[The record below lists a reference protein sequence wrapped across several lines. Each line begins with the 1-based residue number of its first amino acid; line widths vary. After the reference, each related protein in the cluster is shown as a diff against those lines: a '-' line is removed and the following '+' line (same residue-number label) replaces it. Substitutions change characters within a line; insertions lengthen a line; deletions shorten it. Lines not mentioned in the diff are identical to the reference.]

1 MIEVL
6 NQLLNKTGDTLQTTE
21 NKLED
26 GVSFLLGSH
35 LSDRCKL
42 FDKLDHRNDQTA
54 ECDWSEGV
62 SHASA
67 ERAKSR
73 MTGHTLWSIIT
84 ELHQCYR
91 AG

>member
-54 ECDWSEGV
+54 ECD
-62 SHASA
+62 
-67 ERAKSR
+67 
-73 MTGHTLWSIIT
+73 
-84 ELHQCYR
+84 
-91 AG
+91 